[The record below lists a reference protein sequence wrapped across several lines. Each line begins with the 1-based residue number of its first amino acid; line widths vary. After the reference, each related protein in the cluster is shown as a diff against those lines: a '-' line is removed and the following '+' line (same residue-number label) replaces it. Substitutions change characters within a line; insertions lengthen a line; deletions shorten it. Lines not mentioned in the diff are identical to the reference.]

1 MLENKTRL
9 KKWYLKK
16 KNNKKWYE
24 FAFNSNVK
32 IYQGT
37 KDFDPLFEIK
47 GRFVDLIQI
56 HSSIIHRASSDFK
69 LVGDGLFTKEKE
81 LNLYIRTADC
91 LPIIFYHPKVN
102 ILALVH
108 AGWKGTVLGISG
120 NFLLKMKQL
129 YDLKPCD
136 WEVAFGPC
144 IDPEVYEVG
153 EEVFSFF
160 DKFNIDG
167 ITINDG
173 HYFLDLEEANIDII
187 KKYGVCKI
195 YRFPEKTYTSAL
207 FYSYRKGDTERNVTV
222 GVIESNIRYRIP
234 GTRS

>member
-1 MLENKTRL
+1 MSKREKQFNKWFINT
-9 KKWYLKK
+9 
-16 KNNKKWYE
+16 KNGKKWYE
-24 FAFNSNVK
+24 FAFGPNVK
-32 IYQGT
+32 IFQGT
-37 KDFDPLFEIK
+37 KDFDPLLEIK
-47 GRFVDLIQI
+47 GKFIDLLQI
-56 HSSIIHRASSDFK
+56 HSAVIHRAGLDIK
-69 LVGDGLFTKEKE
+69 LVGDGLFTKEE
-81 LNLYIRTADC
+81 NLNLYIRTADC
-91 LPIIFYHPKVN
+91 LPIIFYHPKAN

-129 YDLKPCD
+129 YGLETCD

-144 IDPEVYEVG
+144 IDPEIYEVG

-160 DKFNIDG
+160 GKFNIDG

-195 YRFPEKTYTSAL
+195 YRFPEKTYTSKL
-207 FYSYRKGDTERNVTV
+207 FYSYRKGDTERNITM
-222 GVIESNIRYRIP
+222 GVIEP
-234 GTRS
+234 